1 MVRDHRHPYEAPPAA
16 RYERHDHRRGYVW
29 VNGNWDWRDGRYVWV
44 GGRYE
49 PERRGH
55 RWREPRWEVRDGAY
69 IRVDGGWVAVGPVAA
84 PPVLRVERWDPRPGF
99 VFIRGHWEW
108 RDGEW
113 AWMPGHYERERAGYI
128 YREPRWEQRD
138 GAWVSIEGTWVIR

>member
-1 MVRDHRHPYEAPPAA
+1 VVRDHRHPYEAPPAA
-16 RYERHDHRRGYVW
+16 RYERHDNRRGHVW
-29 VNGNWDWRDGRYVWV
+29 VNGGWDWRDGRYVWV

-49 PERRGH
+49 PERRGY

-69 IRVDGGWVAVGPVAA
+69 IRVDGGWITAGPVSV

-99 VFIRGHWEW
+99 VWVRGRWEW
-108 RDGEW
+108 RGDW
-113 AWMPGHYERERAGYI
+113 TWVPGHYERERSGYI

-138 GAWVSIEGTWVIR
+138 GVYVNVEGGWVVR